1 MTPELKR
8 TAYHEAGHAFIAWR
22 QHLRIKRA
30 TIKPHGE
37 RLGSVK
43 HPKLVS
49 AQESRDL
56 EANAEITSYVRDKLE
71 KHIRVSLA
79 GWEAERRF
87 TADPSWAMTDLG
99 NALDDMMRLAG
110 SQREIDLYLALLRYQ
125 TKEMLRSG
133 WPHVKA
139 LAAALLERE
148 TLRGNEIVAVIHTS
162 MGIPQLEADDLG
174 G

>member
-1 MTPELKR
+1 MTKPKQTRRR

-22 QHLRIKRA
+22 QHVRIKRV

-37 RLGSVK
+37 MLGSVTK
-43 HPKLVS
+43 IFSGK
-49 AQESRDL
+49 EGRDL
-56 EANAEITSYVRDKLE
+56 EARDITLNVRDKIE

-87 TADPSWAMTDLG
+87 DRTASESWSICDYG
-99 NALDDMMRLAG
+99 DALDYMMRLAG
-110 SQREIDLYLALLRYQ
+110 SQREIDLYFALLRYQ

-133 WPHVKA
+133 WPQVKA

-148 TLRGNEIVAVIHTS
+148 TLRGNEIVAVIHKS
-162 MGIPQLEADDLG
+162 LGIPQW
-174 G
+174 